1 MNYQIYLKIS
11 QKLLA
16 LSPLNKSK
24 ENDKRDPIAELPLDI
39 VILTEYTLLRQ
50 LAIADT
56 LGLFTSEAH
65 LLVGLILTV

>member
-1 MNYQIYLKIS
+1 MKYQIYLKIS
-11 QKLLA
+11 QKLLT

-24 ENDKRDPIAELPLDI
+24 ENDKRGPIAELPLDI

-56 LGLFTSEAH
+56 LGLFASEAH
-65 LLVGLILTV
+65 LLVGLILTI